1 MNLTQPLPALAP
13 AAAPLFLLSFRHRDE
28 LSAAA
33 VEAGW
38 NPVAQRRGSL
48 AEQRFIESGARV
60 AVVDARG
67 ALAEGVAAV
76 RSLSEAVQA
85 NGAALLVLLSR
96 GDVAAL
102 DDFFRAG
109 ATHYLSSPFSG
120 REFAQALRFAARL
133 PERLLGDPP
142 PRAPGGAPHDQDAPL
157 RGRDPLTGLR
167 DDAEARAWLTHLLKR
182 GDERCSV
189 LLINVNRFD
198 LVNTVYGRTI
208 GDSLLRSAARRVER
222 VAREL
227 GGRSPLIARM
237 AGAEFLVAVRGEIAP
252 GRARFLAER
261 IVEALQRPF
270 LSGDQLIT
278 LGARVG
284 IAEAASGGD
293 PGALL
298 RSASVALAAAK
309 MAESAIRISGAAEGE
324 AERDSRL
331 ELDLRR
337 AIAEDEIEIL
347 FQPQFSVTSGEVAG
361 VEALARWRHPLY
373 GELGASTLF
382 AVADSADH
390 LTQLSE
396 HVQSRSLALAAAW
409 PDALAGLRLS
419 VNITAADIAQPS
431 FAERFLALAD
441 ASAFPRAR
449 LTVEITE
456 NGLIDDLS
464 GAASL
469 LATLR
474 AGGCRVAIDD
484 FGTGYSSLAYLK
496 ALPLDYLK
504 IDQRLSRDIAGSTRD
519 RVVVRSVIDMAR
531 SLGLGVIA
539 EGVESEEQLALL
551 AQEGCNFYQGFLRAG
566 PLDAAALEAFV
577 AAQEPVLR

>member
-1 MNLTQPLPALAP
+1 MNQTQLMPAASP

-28 LSAAA
+28 LAAA
-33 VEAGW
+33 AAEAGW
-38 NPVAQRRGSL
+38 SPVAQRRGAA
-48 AEQRFIESGARV
+48 AEQRFIASGANV

-67 ALAEGVAAV
+67 ALAEGIAAV
-76 RSLSEAVQA
+76 RAIAESVQA
-85 NGAALLVLLSR
+85 NAGALLVLLSR

-109 ATHYLSSPFSG
+109 ATHYLSSPFG
-120 REFAQALRFAARL
+120 NREFAQALRFAARL
-133 PERLLGDPP
+133 PERLAGTPP
-142 PRAPGGAPHDQDAPL
+142 PRAREEMPGDDEMPL

-167 DDAEARAWLTHLLKR
+167 DDAEARAWLAHLLKR
-182 GDERCSV
+182 EEDGGCTA
-189 LLINVNRFD
+189 LLVNVNRFD
-198 LVNTVYGRTI
+198 LVNTVYGRAI
-208 GDSLLRSAARRVER
+208 GDSLLRSAARRIER

-227 GGRSPLIARM
+227 GGRNPLIARM
-237 AGAEFLVAVRGEIAP
+237 AGAEFLVGVRGELPP

-261 IVEALQRPF
+261 IIEALQRPF

-284 IAEAASGGD
+284 VAQAGPCGD
-293 PGALL
+293 PTALL
-298 RSASVALAAAK
+298 RSASVALASAK
-309 MAESAIRISGAAEGE
+309 MSESAIRVSGAPETE

-347 FQPQFSVTSGEVAG
+347 FQPQLSVTTDELVG
-361 VEALARWRHPLY
+361 VEALARWRHPDY

-382 AVADSADH
+382 AVADAADH
-390 LTQLSE
+390 LIQLSE
-396 HVQSRSLALAAAW
+396 HVQARSLALAAAW
-409 PDALAGLRLS
+409 PQSLREVRLS

-431 FAERFLALAD
+431 FAERFLSLAD
-441 ASAFPRAR
+441 TTGFPRGR

-464 GAASL
+464 AAASL
-469 LATLR
+469 LAELR

-551 AQEGCNFYQGFLRAG
+551 AQEGCTIYQGFLRAG
-566 PLDAAALEAFV
+566 PLDTAGLEAFAEGV
-577 AAQEPVLR
+577 SA